1 MESSKGFFRGSHEV
15 HCSYSN
21 NISTEA
27 IDSSNW
33 NFRWDN
39 RFMEISSFV
48 GLYVLFSCIFYNIY
62 IYINNLT
69 L

>member
-39 RFMEISSFV
+39 RFI
-48 GLYVLFSCIFYNIY
+48 GIF
-62 IYINNLT
+62 
-69 L
+69 